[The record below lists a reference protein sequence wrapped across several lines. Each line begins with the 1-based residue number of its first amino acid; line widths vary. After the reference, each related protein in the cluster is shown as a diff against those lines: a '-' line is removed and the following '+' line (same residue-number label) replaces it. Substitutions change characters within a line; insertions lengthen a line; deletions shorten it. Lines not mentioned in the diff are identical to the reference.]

1 MIPYLY
7 GRKKTIPCAMRDG
20 YRLVRL
26 AGWLAGWL
34 ISCERKI
41 LLAGWLA
48 DFA

>member
-1 MIPYLY
+1 VTATADTDHAASGHGVACGM
-7 GRKKTIPCAMRDG
+7 G
-20 YRLVRL
+20 LVRL

-41 LLAGWLA
+41 LLAELLA